1 MSRAGCHII
10 SPEHWRMARRE
21 APAPDLTLE
30 PRVRAWLDT
39 QLVIVE
45 DWLAQLV
52 AANGDERLVGLLY
65 QHAAFLRDAAGD

>member
-1 MSRAGCHII
+1 MSRAGCRIM
-10 SPEHWRMARRE
+10 SPERWRTARG
-21 APAPDLTLE
+21 AATPPDVTLE

-45 DWLAQLV
+45 DWLAQLI

-65 QHAAFLRDAAGD
+65 QHAVFLRDAAGD